1 MESLK
6 TFLKVLARSRSLTFT
21 RNYSSQQD
29 NREAQY
35 KWKGHEIFYR
45 IGTSD
50 AREIYKILLKS
61 GRKSEYA
68 FPKEFGALERPV
80 TVILDIGA
88 NIGISTLYLA
98 ALFPNA
104 RLFAFEPDPD
114 NFQLLI
120 KNTQALERVTCM
132 PYALGQLNSEVKLY
146 DSVNPNNYSGFSLY
160 EEGRDIANW
169 KKVQCRHAGAV
180 MKELGLFMVDF
191 IKIDTE
197 GAEWEILTSI
207 GDEFISSTKL
217 IMGELHGR
225 RDFALLDYLQP
236 WFHIGLRKNIT
247 NRLFIFYALNRL
259 VA

>member
-1 MESLK
+1 MATLK
-6 TFLKVLARSRSLTFT
+6 TFSKVLARSRSFAFT
-21 RNYSSQQD
+21 QNYFSPRD

-50 AREIYKILLKS
+50 AGLIYKILLKG

-68 FPKEFGALERPV
+68 FPNEFGPLERSV
-80 TVILDIGA
+80 TVVIDIGA

-98 ALFPNA
+98 DLFPNA

-120 KNTQALERVTCM
+120 KNTQALGRVTCM

-146 DSVNPNNYSGFSLY
+146 NFGNSNNYSDFSLY
-160 EEGRDIANW
+160 EEGKDITNW

-180 MKELGLFMVDF
+180 MKELGLVMVDF

-197 GAEWEILTSI
+197 GAEWEILKSM

-236 WFHIGLRKNIT
+236 WFHIGLQKNLT
-247 NRLFIFYALNRL
+247 NKLFIFYALNRL